1 MVRKDRPAKMTQNM
15 FQEGLY
21 HVFFKDSPRTSTKAS
36 SSSPL
41 TNARIHRWFGTV
53 VNTRLLVSGVVQII
67 CGFACI
73 LTTVTHACVSYSCS
87 VSMSTPVWSS
97 LFFMAAGCLA
107 VEVQRKANKLKIIG
121 LMGLNVFSLLFGFSA
136 LLANSLVAKQP
147 VALST
152 DQQRVGSYVAKGS
165 SVTFTV
171 KCFLASIY
179 ILFIS
184 WRGLQRYSTPVIQV
198 YSQISQDPDGPLLE
212 DEELDL

>member
-53 VNTRLLVSGVVQII
+53 VNTRLLVSG
-67 CGFACI
+67 
-73 LTTVTHACVSYSCS
+73 
-87 VSMSTPVWSS
+87 
-97 LFFMAAGCLA
+97 FMAAGCLA

>member
-36 SSSPL
+36 SSGAL

-53 VNTRLLVSGVVQII
+53 VNTRLLVSG
-67 CGFACI
+67 
-73 LTTVTHACVSYSCS
+73 
-87 VSMSTPVWSS
+87 
-97 LFFMAAGCLA
+97 
-107 VEVQRKANKLKIIG
+107 IIG

-184 WRGLQRYSTPVIQV
+184 WRGLQRYSTPVIQA
-198 YSQISQDPDGPLLE
+198 YSRISQDPDGPLLE